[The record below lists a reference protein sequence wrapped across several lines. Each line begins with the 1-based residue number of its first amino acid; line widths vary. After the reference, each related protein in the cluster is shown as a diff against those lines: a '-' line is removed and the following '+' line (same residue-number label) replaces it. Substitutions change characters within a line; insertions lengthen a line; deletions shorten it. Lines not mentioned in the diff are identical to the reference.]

1 MDGRRLDFHLSAINN
16 QNFVMSDAQTGTW
29 WQQASG
35 AAILGPLHGRRL
47 RPVFADE
54 VSFATWRREHSA
66 GRVLRPAAGSAWRQF
81 SDNWEAA
88 TERLPVTSAAFA
100 GALGARR
107 DTAGAM
113 PPRTVVVGI
122 AVGGVERA
130 YPLAVLRRQSPVLDD
145 LGGIGVVL
153 LVDADGRS
161 VRVFESAVDG
171 RRVDFF
177 RPAAGAAAPAAAGR
191 WVDGV
196 TGSAW
201 DFQGSAVAGPWRG
214 RRLRPLP
221 ATKDYWFDW
230 LTYHPRT
237 SIYTGGGRG

>member
-16 QNFVMSDAQTGTW
+16 QNFIMRDAQTGSW

-35 AAILGPLHGRRL
+35 EALLGPLRGRRL

-54 VSFATWRREHSA
+54 ISFATWRREHPA
-66 GRVLRPAAGSAWRQF
+66 GRVLRPATGAAWKQF
-81 SDNWEAA
+81 SDNWEAS

-100 GALGARR
+100 GAHRGAG
-107 DTAGAM
+107 GAT
-113 PPRTVVVGI
+113 PLRTVVVGL
-122 AVGGVERA
+122 AMGGVERA
-130 YPLAVLRRQSPVLDD
+130 YPLALLRRQGPVLDD
-145 LGGIGVVL
+145 LGGVAVVL
-153 LVDADGRS
+153 LVDDDGRS
-161 VRVFESAVDG
+161 VRAFERTVDG
-171 RRVDFF
+171 QAIDFF
-177 RPAAGAAAPAAAGR
+177 RPAAGEPAAGAASR

-201 DFQGSAVAGPWRG
+201 DFQGRAVDGPWRG

-230 LTYHPRT
+230 LTYHPQT
-237 SIYTGGGRG
+237 TIYTGGGRG